1 MWVDDTFL
9 DVLEVH
15 VAPLIQSSDPYGAAA
30 ARQTC
35 SSWSAAFRGANHACI
50 KVNFWTHGDVLSF
63 SQWLVR
69 SNLGGVKSLQLST
82 EDQEFTTGED
92 AAISLR
98 ALADSLPLRYL
109 TIVAGIIH

>member
-1 MWVDDTFL
+1 
-9 DVLEVH
+9 
-15 VAPLIQSSDPYGAAA
+15 
-30 ARQTC
+30 
-35 SSWSAAFRGANHACI
+35 
-50 KVNFWTHGDVLSF
+50 
-63 SQWLVR
+63 LVR